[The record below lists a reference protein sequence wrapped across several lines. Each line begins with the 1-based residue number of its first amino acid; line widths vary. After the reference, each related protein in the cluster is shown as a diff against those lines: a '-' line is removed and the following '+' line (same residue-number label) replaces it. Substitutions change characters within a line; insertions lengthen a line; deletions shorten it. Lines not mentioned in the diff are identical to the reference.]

1 VVNVAAQPAI
11 SAQRMEITDGKRAY
25 FGRGELHVELI
36 GRGYA
41 IPEHTRRC
49 STRPIS
55 YRSLNSVEAC
65 ASLVPRR
72 LHPKPTRN
80 PDMDI
85 TFKVFTTVK

>member
-41 IPEHTRRC
+41 IPEHTRR
-49 STRPIS
+49 
-55 YRSLNSVEAC
+55 
-65 ASLVPRR
+65 
-72 LHPKPTRN
+72 
-80 PDMDI
+80 
-85 TFKVFTTVK
+85 